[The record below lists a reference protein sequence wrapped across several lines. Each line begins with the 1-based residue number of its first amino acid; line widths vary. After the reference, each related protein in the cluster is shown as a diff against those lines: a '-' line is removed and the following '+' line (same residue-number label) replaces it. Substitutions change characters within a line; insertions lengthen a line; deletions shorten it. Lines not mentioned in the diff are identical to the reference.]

1 MRRGDKFFLAG
12 ILLVASAVP
21 SNAFQ
26 SRYSSLAQGKSTIH
40 GRQAERACDNS
51 NLQRYR
57 LGSSTCAFNIMTMSE
72 LIPQDSK
79 LDLLKDIS
87 HVALDLFP
95 YFAPTTV
102 ILRLSLVVGQLFDF
116 ASEYFPD
123 GSVYPD
129 ELFFQICA
137 LVISFFLLSRSAY
150 PLLRATLAKTTELDQ
165 IVFQQLFEPVDISWL
180 QYKSMLAAECV
191 DWIKV
196 PPGTLLVSEDEG
208 FVPLQEPSVANSR
221 KLQREE
227 REKVEYL
234 YWIYNGDAV
243 LSFKGSHLYHVER
256 SNGKSIEDPSAV
268 GFLADMRFLYKLD
281 HRKRKEMERKGVLY
295 PVHTQSMQY
304 PMATIHIGEKE
315 TTLMRINSKILFE
328 LMDHDDELALS
339 MRSLLLKSLQRK
351 VGHLLNTKATGI
363 LLPGESQAIYEIR
376 TVDEILPKLLLSG
389 SQCPI

>member
-1 MRRGDKFFLAG
+1 MRRGDNKILAG
-12 ILLVASAVP
+12 ILLVASTVP
-21 SNAFQ
+21 SNAFHGH
-26 SRYSSLAQGKSTIH
+26 YPSLAQGKSTIH
-40 GRQAERACDNS
+40 GRQTERAYDYS
-51 NLQRYR
+51 NLRRYR
-57 LGSSTCAFNIMTMSE
+57 RVSSVCALHIMAMSE

-79 LDLLKDIS
+79 HDLLKDIS

-123 GSVYPD
+123 GFVNPD

-165 IVFQQLFEPVDISWL
+165 IVFQQLFEPMDVSWL

-196 PPGTLLVSEDEG
+196 PPGHLLVSEDEG
-208 FVPLQEPSVANSR
+208 FVPLQEASIANSR

-227 REKVEYL
+227 MEKVEYL
-234 YWIYNGDAV
+234 YWMYNGDVV
-243 LSFKGSHLYHVER
+243 LSFKGSHLYHIER

-281 HRKRKEMERKGVLY
+281 HRKRKEMERKGVY

-304 PMATIHIGEKE
+304 PMATIKIGEKE
-315 TTLMRINSKILFE
+315 TTLMRINSKILLE
-328 LMDHDDELALS
+328 LMDHDEQLALS
-339 MRSLLLKSLQRK
+339 IRSLLLKSLQRK
-351 VGHLLNTKATGI
+351 VGHLLNAKATDMF
-363 LLPGESQAIYEIR
+363 LPGESQAIYEIR
-376 TVDEILPKLLLSG
+376 R
-389 SQCPI
+389 

>member
-1 MRRGDKFFLAG
+1 MRRVDCFFLAG
-12 ILLVASAVP
+12 ILLVASIVP
-21 SNAFQ
+21 SNAFLL
-26 SRYSSLAQGKSTIH
+26 SHCSLLAYGKSTIH
-40 GRQAERACDNS
+40 GRQAERAYANS

-57 LGSSTCAFNIMTMSE
+57 RGSSACAFNIMKMSE
-72 LIPQDSK
+72 LIPQDSQ
-79 LDLLKDIS
+79 LDPLKDIS

-123 GSVYPD
+123 GFVYPD

-150 PLLRATLAKTTELDQ
+150 PLLRATLAETTELDQ
-165 IVFQQLFEPVDISWL
+165 IVFQQLFQPMDISWL

-208 FVPLQEPSVANSR
+208 FVSIQAEPSISKNSR
-221 KLQREE
+221 KQQREE

-234 YWIYNGDAV
+234 YWMYNGDAV
-243 LSFKGSHLYHVER
+243 LSFKGSHLYHIER
-256 SNGKSIEDPSAV
+256 SDGKSIEDPSAV

-281 HRKRKEMERKGVLY
+281 HRKRKEMERKGVY
-295 PVHTQSMQY
+295 PVNTQPMQY

-328 LMDHDDELALS
+328 LMDHDEQLALS
-339 MRSLLLKSLQRK
+339 IRSLLLKSLQRK
-351 VGHLLNTKATGI
+351 VGHLLNIKATDS
-363 LLPGESQAIYEIR
+363 LLRGGSHAIHEIR
-376 TVDEILPKLLLSG
+376 R
-389 SQCPI
+389 